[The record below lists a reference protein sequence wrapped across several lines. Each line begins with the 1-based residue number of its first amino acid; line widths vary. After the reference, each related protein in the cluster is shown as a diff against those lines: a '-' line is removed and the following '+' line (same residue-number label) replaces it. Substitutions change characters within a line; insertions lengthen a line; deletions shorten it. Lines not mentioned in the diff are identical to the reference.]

1 MSTAIQDTRYSDPAV
16 NGLWSSWNG
25 LVKHRYERYL
35 VPGTEEEIV
44 SAVRGAS
51 HIRAFGNR
59 QSSADISAGTKTL
72 LDMTGYNSV
81 VAEDSDSKELTV
93 ESGMRL
99 SALIRELESRGWCLP
114 CLPDIDTVT
123 VGGALATG
131 THGTAGDGHILAEY
145 MVACR
150 IVTADGSVRSYRED
164 DEEMMAALR
173 CSLGLLGVFSTVTFR
188 AHPLYYMRVVEEP
201 VRDEVWLRSYRGWLD
216 EHDFVRILWLPHT
229 GYGYVVLGDKVDG
242 DTPVQER
249 SAPRYHRHRREVS
262 KLLYRIAGRF
272 PRFTVTANR
281 LLRRLFFSSR
291 TVTKG
296 TLYGATVTK
305 SRTSTIELAEWSV
318 ALDRFDELFTEL
330 KSQLDSSVNGAWA
343 HIPMDV
349 RFLRADGTWLSQA
362 WRRDTVTVGC
372 VTRNPQRAEEYEAF
386 DLVEQIFLRYD
397 GRPHW
402 AKRFRAG
409 RSELSRIWPKLSDF
423 IRLRRRLD
431 PGGRFLNDYLR
442 HIFE

>member
-51 HIRAFGNR
+51 RVRAFGNR
-59 QSSADISAGTKTL
+59 QSSADIGAGTETL

-81 VAEDSDSKELTV
+81 VAEDRDAMELTV

-99 SALIRELESRGWCLP
+99 STLIRELESRGWCLP

-188 AHPLYYMRVVEEP
+188 AHPLYYLRVVEEP
-201 VRDEVWLRSYRGWLD
+201 IRDEVWLRSYRGWLD

-229 GYGYVVLGDKVDG
+229 GYGQVILGDKVDG
-242 DTPVQER
+242 NTPVRER

-262 KLLYRIAGRF
+262 KLLYRVAGRI

-305 SRTSTIELAEWSV
+305 SRASTLELAEWSV
-318 ALDRFDELFTEL
+318 ALDRFDELFAEL
-330 KSQLDSSVNGAWA
+330 KSQLDSPENGAWA

-349 RFLRADGTWLSQA
+349 RFLRADETWLSQA
-362 WRRDTVTVGC
+362 WQRDTVTVGC
-372 VTRNPQRAEEYEAF
+372 VTRNPQRADEYEAF

-409 RSELSRIWPKLSDF
+409 WNELSRVWPRLNDF
-423 IRLRRRLD
+423 VRLRRRVD
-431 PGGRFLNDYLR
+431 PGGRFLNGYLR